1 MNSAQWTLVL
11 APAALGYILFV
22 WKAES
27 NGRTNYWAN
36 LFSGLIVVPLILGFL
51 PAMLLGGM
59 VDATRKRR
67 WGVVVGTSI
76 ALVLIA
82 AYGGVIFHLRDRPPP
97 LPWDLPEV
105 EQVEQPGKTEQK

>member
-1 MNSAQWTLVL
+1 VNTAQWTMLL
-11 APAALGYILFV
+11 APAALAYILFV

-27 NGRTNYWAN
+27 NGRTNHWAN

-59 VDATRKRR
+59 ADAMRKRR

-76 ALVLIA
+76 ALVLFA

-105 EQVEQPGKTEQK
+105 EKVEKAGKAEPK